1 MKTFCGKT
9 HEQMNDILTFM
20 CELEDK
26 QDFSYDED
34 KKFDIA
40 IQCIVTVMNRMID
53 NRPIEF
59 DEE

>member
-20 CELEDK
+20 LELEDK

-34 KKFDIA
+34 EKYDIA